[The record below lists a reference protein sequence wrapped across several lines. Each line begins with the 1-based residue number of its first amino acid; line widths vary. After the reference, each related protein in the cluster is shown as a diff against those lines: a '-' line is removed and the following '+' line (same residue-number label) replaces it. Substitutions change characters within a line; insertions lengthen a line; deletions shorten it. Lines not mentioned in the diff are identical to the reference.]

1 MGYYGASGMS
11 YYGMSMMVYYGL
23 MVYGNYDQVAIQPA
37 M

>member
-1 MGYYGASGMS
+1 MS